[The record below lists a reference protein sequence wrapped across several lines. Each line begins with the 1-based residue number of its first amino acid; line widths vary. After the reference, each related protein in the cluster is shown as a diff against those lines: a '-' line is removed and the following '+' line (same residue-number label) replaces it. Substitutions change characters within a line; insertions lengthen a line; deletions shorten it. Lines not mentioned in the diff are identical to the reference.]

1 MVKGKKVRE
10 KGKIKL
16 SEYFKELKDGDRVCI
31 VQEKGV
37 VHSFP
42 KRLQGK
48 SGIVEKSR
56 GNYKIIKLNDG
67 NKEKTFIVH
76 PVHLK
81 KI

>member
-16 SEYFKELKDGDRVCI
+16 SEYFKILNDGDRVCI

-37 VHSFP
+37 CSSFP

-48 SGIVEKSR
+48 SGVITASR
-56 GNYKIIKLNDG
+56 GSHKIVKLNDG
-67 NKEKTFIVH
+67 NKEKIFIVH

>member
-1 MVKGKKVRE
+1 MVKGKKIRE

-16 SEYFKELKDGDRVCI
+16 SEYFKKLDNGDRVCI
-31 VQEKGV
+31 VQEKGISF
-37 VHSFP
+37 SFP

-48 SGIVEKSR
+48 TGIVQSSR
-56 GNYKIIKLNDG
+56 GNFKIVKLNDG
-67 NKEKTFIVH
+67 NKEKIFIVH

>member
-10 KGKIKL
+10 KGKIKF
-16 SEYFKELKDGDRVCI
+16 SEYFKKLNEGDRVCI

-37 VHSFP
+37 CFSFP

-48 SGIVEKSR
+48 SGMIADTR
-56 GNYKIIKLNDG
+56 GKYKVIKINDG
-67 NKEKTFIVH
+67 KKEKTIIVH